1 MMDIDLVNNL
11 HIRESETDNAKS
23 VTKAEWEYH
32 IVPFYCR
39 CSSCGTFVRV
49 DRYEVFLNGKGKL
62 NFCPNCGTDM
72 RARKDV

>member
-11 HIRESETDNAKS
+11 RIRESETDNAKS
-23 VTKAEWEYH
+23 VTKAEWEYLV
-32 IVPFYCR
+32 VPFYCR
-39 CSSCGTFVRV
+39 CSSCGIFVRAE
-49 DRYEVFLNGKGKL
+49 RYEVFLNGKGKL